1 MDINYYGKNNSRNF
15 EPDMKI
21 KYKPFI
27 IGITGGSGAGKTT
40 LIKLLRESFTEDE
53 LCVVSQDDYYRPR
66 EEQKADKL
74 GIKNFDL
81 PGSIDRKAFKEDI
94 KKLLQGETIE
104 RLEYTFNNE
113 KSTPKTLIFKPAPV
127 IIVEGLFVF
136 HLKKI
141 RKQLDLKVFMQ
152 AKENLKVIRRI
163 TRDQVERNYPLDDVL
178 YRYQNHVLPTYEK
191 YILPYMNEA
200 DIIINNNQ
208 GMEMGVETMKA
219 IIRDKVRAALEV
231 K

>member
-1 MDINYYGKNNSRNF
+1 
-15 EPDMKI
+15 MKK

-40 LIKLLRESFTEDE
+40 LIKLLRDSFSDDE

-74 GIKNFDL
+74 GIVNFDL
-81 PGSIDRKAFKEDI
+81 PSSIDRKAFKEDI
-94 KKLLQGETIE
+94 IKLLNGKVVE

-113 KSTPKTLIFKPAPV
+113 KATPKMLTFRPTPV

-141 RKQLDLKVFMQ
+141 RKLLDLKVFMQ

-163 TRDQVERNYPLDDVL
+163 TRDQIERNYPLDDVL

-191 YILPYMNEA
+191 YILPYMHEA
-200 DIIINNNQ
+200 DIIINNNH
-208 GMEMGVETMKA
+208 GMDMGVETMKA
-219 IIRDKVRAALEV
+219 LIRDKVRAAKEFS
-231 K
+231 